1 MRLNPALVCNM
12 KNLLTLLF
20 FLLACSTFAQRT
32 MFGGQNNYVRPI
44 SPPVITGDNPVTTNL
59 ILYLDATRS
68 ASYSG
73 TGSTWSDLSGQ
84 TNTATLV
91 GSPTY
96 GSNPSS
102 FTFAPNKYGLSSNLI
117 TSFASATFIAWV
129 NPSQIQGNYTGLIF
143 SRSPN
148 SGASNPATGLNFY
161 TNNSIGY
168 SWNDNPSTWGWDS
181 GLQAAVGAWSM
192 IAVTITS
199 TSATAYLFNS
209 TNPAGLSRT
218 NTVSHPSLTGLK
230 FYIGAEPFDLNTRA
244 FVGKLATAMVY
255 RSALTQADIAAI
267 FNAQKSAFGL

>member
-1 MRLNPALVCNM
+1 MQLNPCMVCNM
-12 KNLLTLLF
+12 KNLLTLF
-20 FLLACSTFAQRT
+20 FLLLACSSFGQRT
-32 MFGGQNNYVRPI
+32 VFGGHNNYVAPVA
-44 SPPVITGDNPVTTNL
+44 PPVLETNGL
-59 ILYLDATRS
+59 VLYVNAN
-68 ASYSG
+68 SYSG
-73 TGSTWSDLSGQ
+73 SGTSWSDLSGQ
-84 TNTATLV
+84 SNTATLV

-96 GSNPSS
+96 SSTPPS

-117 TSFASATFIAWV
+117 TSFASATFIAWL
-129 NPSQIQGNYTGLIF
+129 NPAQIQGNYTGLIF

-148 SGASNPATGLNFY
+148 SGATAPATGLNFY

-168 SWNDNPSTWGWDS
+168 SWNDSPSTWGWDS
-181 GLQAAVGAWSM
+181 GLQAPINAWSM

-230 FYIGAEPFDLNTRA
+230 FYIGAEPFDLNSRA

-255 RSALTQADIAAI
+255 RSALTQADLATI